1 MYFGEF
7 LDKFNSG
14 KKKIFEFNIGIF
26 PLGYEEFNVPKYQ
39 ITLLY

>member
-14 KKKIFEFNIGIF
+14 KWDYLEFNIGIF
-26 PLGYEEFNVPKYQ
+26 SLNYTEFNVPKYQ
-39 ITLLY
+39 ITFLY